1 MSVVVVGGGL
11 GLLGAVRQT
20 VETLTVANI
29 ATADV
34 GGSANLVAQL
44 RPFAVVVSQDIYDF
58 DSDEFEA
65 LARDVQTTLIV
76 VATQR
81 VSEVALKNAL
91 LPRITEAFSTYHR
104 A

>member
-34 GGSANLVAQL
+34 AGSANLVTEL
-44 RPFAVVVSQDIYDF
+44 RPFAVVVSEDIYDF
-58 DSDEFEA
+58 DSAEFDA
-65 LARDVQTTLIV
+65 LARDVRTTLIV
-76 VATQR
+76 VRTGGI
-81 VSEVALKNAL
+81 SEVALKSAL
-91 LPRITEAFSTYHR
+91 LPRITEAFSVYHR
-104 A
+104 